1 MRKLIVAFV
10 VLFSVNLTFSQFDS
24 ADITAYFTE
33 DIQSVEFDSIINVR
47 KVEIK
52 IANLDSLA
60 IHGVNIEILEANSD
74 YIMSRKIGNKYKAGT
89 MDFVSYANGSYI
101 LDIGY
106 FNDEIELKVLVRLE
120 DYQKNLSELTEIT
133 LMPYEE

>member
-60 IHGVNIEILEANSD
+60 VHGVNIEILEANSD

-89 MDFVSYANGSYI
+89 MDFVSYVNGSYI